1 MENKVCT
8 NSNCKNEI
16 MNKIVVSKLLSLIH
30 MLLVLLYLYSY
41 VLLPYKKKNG
51 SILKLKDDEYM
62 CAFHH
67 YSKTFVTQYTD
78 IPVWC
83 WQGNSK
89 AGGLS

>member
-1 MENKVCT
+1 
-8 NSNCKNEI
+8 

-30 MLLVLLYLYSY
+30 MLLVLLYLYSQ

-62 CAFHH
+62 CAFHP
-67 YSKTFVTQYTD
+67 YSKIFVTQDTD

-83 WQGNSK
+83 WQGNSN
-89 AGGLS
+89 GGDLS